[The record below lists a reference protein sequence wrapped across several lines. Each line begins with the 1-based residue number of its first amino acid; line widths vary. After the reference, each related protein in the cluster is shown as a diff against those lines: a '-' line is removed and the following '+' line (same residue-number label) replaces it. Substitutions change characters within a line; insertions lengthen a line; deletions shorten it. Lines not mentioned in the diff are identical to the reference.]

1 MSPKTPEQNA
11 RIRAE
16 SRQRIMAAAMHLFAR
31 DGYERTSIAG
41 IAREAGV
48 AKGLL
53 YNYFSSKED
62 LLRTLILE
70 AFSRGDEQ
78 VANLVA
84 ADPRSTLRNLL
95 KWFFDEMR
103 QRPEHWR
110 LITEITLRVD
120 KYAFVHELA
129 KAKMEEYVQVL
140 SRLFAQLNY
149 TDPLNEARLFVG
161 ILDGIGVEALVLKED
176 YPLAAMEKFLLKK
189 YCDENK

>member
-70 AFSRGDEQ
+70 AFSGGDEQ

-161 ILDGIGVEALVLKED
+161 ILDGIGVEALVLKDD

>member
-70 AFSRGDEQ
+70 AFSGGDEQ
-78 VANLVA
+78 IANLVA

-161 ILDGIGVEALVLKED
+161 ILDGIGVEALVLKDD

>member
-16 SRQRIMAAAMHLFAR
+16 SRQRIMAAAMRLFAR

-70 AFSRGDEQ
+70 AFSGGDEQ
-78 VANLVA
+78 IANLLTS
-84 ADPRSTLRNLL
+84 DPRSTLRNLL

-120 KYAFVHELA
+120 KYDFVHELA
-129 KAKMEEYVQVL
+129 KAKMDEYVQVL

-149 TDPLNEARLFVG
+149 ADPLNEARLFVG
-161 ILDGIGVEALVLKED
+161 ILDGIGVEALVLKDD

-189 YCDENK
+189 YCDEDN

>member
-70 AFSRGDEQ
+70 AFSGGDEQ

>member
-70 AFSRGDEQ
+70 AFSGGDEQ
-78 VANLVA
+78 IANLVA